1 MPVAQLAASA
11 GGASLASMRPIDD
24 TGGHMAAQAPEVT
37 LERRAV
43 GLPTAVATTFSLIVA
58 SSVLAT
64 VAGGFFASWVWLLA
78 LGIGF
83 VTMLL
88 ASTSFAE
95 LATMIP
101 KAGSMNEY
109 VRAGLGPFFATI
121 TVGVGYVA
129 VQLFP
134 GTAENFVSALITADV
149 LGAPG
154 DYKLWAAIFMGFI
167 ALINLLGIRPFA
179 AVEIFLTFAVAA
191 SLLVIGIV
199 GLTGAGTTDP
209 IGSALPDFDL
219 TWSLLSAL
227 LGIAIFT
234 FVGVEYT
241 CPLAEELKQP
251 SRDIPLGIFLG
262 LGLIAVPIVLYGL
275 GAARYVPA
283 DVLGTLAPTLP
294 VDVGVAIFGEAGK
307 WWLGLLVIGGSI
319 GTLNAVV
326 AGVPRILYGMALT
339 RQLPS
344 PFGWLI
350 PATRAPWV
358 GIIAITLI
366 PILMNAF
373 GAAEGAGFIKLILA
387 GVLGWVTAYFLIHLS
402 VVMLRL
408 REPAAVRPYRSPLV
422 PLPQFLGA
430 GLLAL
435 AAYKIAPPGVES
447 NSIYYRW
454 LIFLAIAAA
463 FSLVYNVFAY
473 RSLGAIFRPVPL
485 AEVHREAELIEEEL
499 PPPVEP
505 GAPHVPRDPR

>member
-1 MPVAQLAASA
+1 
-11 GGASLASMRPIDD
+11 
-24 TGGHMAAQAPEVT
+24 MAARAPEIT

-43 GLPTAVATTFSLIVA
+43 GLPTAIGTTFSLIVA

-64 VAGGFFASWVWLLA
+64 VAGGFFASWVWLIALA
-78 LGIGF
+78 IGF
-83 VTMLL
+83 ITMIF
-88 ASTSFAE
+88 ASMSFSE

-121 TVGVGYVA
+121 TVGVGYIA

-134 GTAENFVSALITADV
+134 GTAENFVSSLVTADI

-154 DYKLWAAIFMGFI
+154 DYKLWAAIFMVFI
-167 ALINLLGIRPFA
+167 AGINLLGIRPFA

-191 SLLVIGIV
+191 SLFGVGFV
-199 GLTGAGTTDP
+199 GLAGAGTTDP

-241 CPLAEELKQP
+241 CPLAEELKNP
-251 SRDIPLGIFLG
+251 ARDIPFGIFIG
-262 LGLIAVPIVLYGL
+262 LGLIAVPVVLYGL
-275 GAARYVPA
+275 GAARYVPG
-283 DVLGTLAPTLP
+283 DVLGTLAPTIP
-294 VDVGVAIFGEAGK
+294 VDVGTAIFGEAGK
-307 WWLGLLVIGGSI
+307 WWLGLVVIGASI

-344 PFGWLI
+344 PFAWLI
-350 PATRAPWV
+350 PSTRAPWV
-358 GIIAITLI
+358 GIVVISLI

-373 GAAEGAGFIKLILA
+373 GAAEGAGFLKLILA

-402 VVMLRL
+402 VVMLRW
-408 REPAAVRPYRSPLV
+408 REPNAHRPYRAPFV
-422 PLPQFLGA
+422 PIPQILGV
-430 GLLAL
+430 GLLGL

-454 LIFLAIAAA
+454 LIFLLVAAA
-463 FSLVYNVFAY
+463 FSLVYNLFAY
-473 RSLGAIFRPVPL
+473 KSLGAIFRPVPL
-485 AEVHREAELIEEEL
+485 AEIHRETQMIEEEL
-499 PPPVEP
+499 PPPVDP
-505 GAPHVPRDPR
+505 GGPHLPDDLR

>member
-1 MPVAQLAASA
+1 
-11 GGASLASMRPIDD
+11 
-24 TGGHMAAQAPEVT
+24 
-37 LERRAV
+37 
-43 GLPTAVATTFSLIVA
+43 
-58 SSVLAT
+58 
-64 VAGGFFASWVWLLA
+64 
-78 LGIGF
+78 
-83 VTMLL
+83 
-88 ASTSFAE
+88 
-95 LATMIP
+95 MIP

-121 TVGVGYVA
+121 TVGVGYIA

-134 GTAENFVSALITADV
+134 GTAENFVSSLVTADV

-154 DYKLWAAIFMGFI
+154 DYKLWAAIYMVFI
-167 ALINLLGIRPFA
+167 AGINLLGIRPFA

-191 SLLVIGIV
+191 SLLVVGVV
-199 GLTGAGTTDP
+199 GLAGAGTTDP

-241 CPLAEELKQP
+241 CPLAEELKNP
-251 SRDIPLGIFLG
+251 ARDIPFGIFIG
-262 LGLIAVPIVLYGL
+262 LGLIAVPVVLYGL
-275 GAARYVPA
+275 GAARYVPG

-294 VDVGVAIFGEAGK
+294 VDVGTAIFGEAGK
-307 WWLGLLVIGGSI
+307 WWLGLVVIGASV

-344 PFGWLI
+344 PFAWLI
-350 PATRAPWV
+350 PSTRAPWV
-358 GIIAITLI
+358 GIVIISLI

-373 GAAEGAGFIKLILA
+373 GAAEGAGFLKLILA

-402 VVMLRL
+402 LLMLRW
-408 REPAAVRPYRSPLV
+408 REPNADRPYRSPFV
-422 PLPQFLGA
+422 PIPQILGA
-430 GLLAL
+430 GLLGL

-454 LIFLAIAAA
+454 LIFLVVAAA
-463 FSLVYNVFAY
+463 FSLVYNLFAY
-473 RSLGAIFRPVPL
+473 KSLGAIFRPVSL
-485 AEVHREAELIEEEL
+485 AEIQRETDMIEEEL

-505 GAPHVPRDPR
+505 GEPHLPHDLR

>member
-1 MPVAQLAASA
+1 
-11 GGASLASMRPIDD
+11 
-24 TGGHMAAQAPEVT
+24 MAARAPEIT

-43 GLPTAVATTFSLIVA
+43 GLPTAIGTTFSLIVA

-64 VAGGFFASWVWLLA
+64 VAGGFFASWVWLIALA
-78 LGIGF
+78 IGF
-83 VTMLL
+83 ITMIF
-88 ASTSFAE
+88 ASMSFSE

-121 TVGVGYVA
+121 TVGVGYIA

-134 GTAENFVSALITADV
+134 GTAENFVSALVTADI

-154 DYKLWAAIFMGFI
+154 DYKLWAAIYMVFI
-167 ALINLLGIRPFA
+167 AGINLLGIRPFA

-191 SLLVIGIV
+191 SLLVVGVV
-199 GLTGAGTTDP
+199 GLAGAGTTDP

-241 CPLAEELKQP
+241 CPLAEELKNP
-251 SRDIPLGIFLG
+251 ARDIPFGIFIG
-262 LGLIAVPIVLYGL
+262 LGLIAIPVVLYGL
-275 GAARYVPA
+275 GAARYVPG
-283 DVLGTLAPTLP
+283 DVLGTLAPTIP
-294 VDVGVAIFGEAGK
+294 VDVGTAIFGEAGK
-307 WWLGLLVIGGSI
+307 WWLGLVVIGASI

-344 PFGWLI
+344 PFAWLI
-350 PATRAPWV
+350 PSTRAPWV
-358 GIIAITLI
+358 GIVVIALI

-373 GAAEGAGFIKLILA
+373 GAAEGAGFLKLILA
-387 GVLGWVTAYFLIHLS
+387 GVLGWVTAYFLIHVS
-402 VVMLRL
+402 VVMLRW
-408 REPAAVRPYRSPLV
+408 REPNAHRPYRAPFV
-422 PLPQFLGA
+422 PIPQILGV
-430 GLLAL
+430 GLLGL

-454 LIFLAIAAA
+454 LIFLLVAAA
-463 FSLVYNVFAY
+463 FSLVYNLFAY
-473 RSLGAIFRPVPL
+473 KSLGAIFRPVPL
-485 AEVHREAELIEEEL
+485 AEIHRETQMIEEEL

-505 GAPHVPRDPR
+505 GGPHLPDDLR